1 MDAEGESALDR
12 PEAEGGERKRAH
24 GSRKGTLC
32 ILGDPRAHKASDL
45 TLTEGIADALA
56 LASRYMATSAAFRR
70 RRSEGRGGGAG
81 RLVRYLDG
89 HDPLADRDAPGV
101 RTGWE
106 LRDACA
112 EAGFDLHV
120 KLLPPGYK
128 DAAAAAAPLGTLD
141 MELVRELTRDLQEK
155 DGLPQWEAARV
166 AVLTT

>member
-12 PEAEGGERKRAH
+12 SEAEGGERKRAH

-56 LASRYMATSAAFRR
+56 LASRYMATSAAF
-70 RRSEGRGGGAG
+70 GGGG
-81 RLVRYLDG
+81 VRGAEAALAAWCATWTATT
-89 HDPLADRDAPGV
+89 LWADRDAPGV

-128 DAAAAAAPLGTLD
+128 DAAAAAPLGTLD